1 MFQKVTGGSLVLAA
15 LLVAGNAQANEE
27 AEKLAQQNA
36 CTACHGIDNK
46 IVGPAYKDVAA
57 KYADDPEALAKVKDS
72 IKNGGVGKWGQIPM
86 PAQAQLS
93 DEQITILAEWILGLE

>member
-1 MFQKVTGGSLVLAA
+1 MLQKVIGGSLVLVA
-15 LLVAGNAQANEE
+15 LMFAGNVQASEE

-57 KYADDPEALAKVKDS
+57 KYADDSEALSKLKNS
-72 IKNGGVGKWGQIPM
+72 IKNGGVGKWGQVPM
-86 PAQAQLS
+86 PAQAQLT
-93 DEQITILAEWILGLE
+93 DEQITILAEWILGLK